1 MTYSRWVIIT
11 LCALVCALPALA
23 QAPVASPSPTGAAPV
38 FGPIAS
44 NPQIADLNRQ
54 IADLQTQ
61 IRTLRGRNEELEFAL
76 AQARQAA
83 VNDRATIQD
92 LTNRNASLAQQ
103 IGQLEAN
110 AAPAGDGAASNEGT
124 NNVPISSSDAFLRA
138 RNQLLNKDYETARA
152 SFEDFIKTYPKD
164 GQTPDAYYYLGEAR
178 YLQGDAF
185 AEAAEAYLMQVQ
197 KFPKSARAP
206 DSFVKLAASLRQI
219 GANDRACAALKDFS
233 RRYPNAQALTKTRAA
248 SESRA
253 AGCKP

>member
-1 MTYSRWVIIT
+1 MTYSRWVMIT
-11 LCALVCALPALA
+11 LCALACAQTGLA
-23 QAPVASPSPTGAAPV
+23 QAPVVSPGPTGPAPI
-38 FGPIAS
+38 FGPIAN
-44 NPQIADLNRQ
+44 NPQIAELNRQ

-61 IRTLRGRNEELEFAL
+61 LRTLRGRNEELEFAL
-76 AQARQAA
+76 TQARKAA
-83 VNDRATIQD
+83 ANDRATIQD

-110 AAPAGDGAASNEGT
+110 EGAASNEGAST
-124 NNVPISSSDAFLRA
+124 APISSADAFLRA
-138 RNQLLNKDYETARA
+138 KNQLLNKDYETAQA
-152 SFEDFIKTYPKD
+152 SFEDFIKTWPKD

-219 GANDRACAALKDFS
+219 GATDRACAALKDFS